1 MQMISLPSRGIDYGG
16 AEKRSKRSTILEKY
30 LLYET
35 VQPYIH
41 GYEWLLG
48 LQGVTGIMGGCR

>member
-35 VQPYIH
+35 VKPYIH
-41 GYEWLLG
+41 DYEWLLG
-48 LQGVTGIMGGCR
+48 LQGVTGIMGGCM